1 MAMPY
6 NKILLAIACV
16 MVATLSSLALAMPD
30 DDISLEDLTKTEIS
44 SVSRRNQS
52 LSNVPAAAFVI
63 TAEDIRRSGAL
74 ALPDVLRMVP
84 GIQVAQID
92 SGRYAVTAR
101 GFNGRFANKLQV
113 LIDGRSIYDPFFSG
127 TVWEYDPIPLE
138 DIERIEVIRG
148 AGAAMWGVNA
158 VNGVINIISRHSR
171 SQSGGMLSST
181 IGTNGQ
187 GLLYARAGGN
197 IDADTSWKISAQG
210 RHAEPSKQLA
220 NDHYSEDSLT
230 NGVVDFRF
238 DRTLTAGSD
247 LSLWANAG
255 SSSVGDLYPLTPN
268 PLNPSTLISVPVTQK
283 VSNQTLGA
291 RYRWLT
297 NQGIESSLQASFS
310 STSTELKGA
319 LDVDHNQFDLDYQG
333 RYTFSAHDILWGA
346 SHRTVSDEMWARYV
360 VEIAKPEFTQR
371 TTGVFV
377 LTTGRWSMIYCNLA

>member
-1 MAMPY
+1 
-6 NKILLAIACV
+6 
-16 MVATLSSLALAMPD
+16 
-30 DDISLEDLTKTEIS
+30 
-44 SVSRRNQS
+44 
-52 LSNVPAAAFVI
+52 
-63 TAEDIRRSGAL
+63 
-74 ALPDVLRMVP
+74 
-84 GIQVAQID
+84 
-92 SGRYAVTAR
+92 
-101 GFNGRFANKLQV
+101 
-113 LIDGRSIYDPFFSG
+113 
-127 TVWEYDPIPLE
+127 
-138 DIERIEVIRG
+138 
-148 AGAAMWGVNA
+148 MWGVNA

-310 STSTELKGA
+310 STSTELKGRSTLITISSTLTIRDA
-319 LDVDHNQFDLDYQG
+319 THFRPTIFYGVPATEQFRMKCGPDML
-333 RYTFSAHDILWGA
+333 S
-346 SHRTVSDEMWARYV
+346 
-360 VEIAKPEFTQR
+360 K
-371 TTGVFV
+371 
-377 LTTGRWSMIYCNLA
+377 